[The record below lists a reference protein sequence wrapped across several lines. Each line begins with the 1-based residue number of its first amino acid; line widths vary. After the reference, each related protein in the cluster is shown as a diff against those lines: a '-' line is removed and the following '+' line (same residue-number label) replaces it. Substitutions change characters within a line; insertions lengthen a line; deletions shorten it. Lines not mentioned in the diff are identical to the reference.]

1 MKKADKK
8 LVKIGFEDF
17 ETETPIHEFDTEV
30 LELQYDTDSKTMSA
44 REFKKIS
51 LLKQENKE
59 GPSTVNTTIKFEF
72 ICSQYVIIKD
82 LVIV

>member
-51 LLKQENKE
+51 LLK
-59 GPSTVNTTIKFEF
+59 
-72 ICSQYVIIKD
+72 
-82 LVIV
+82 